1 MRSVRVLLIA
11 ALVSP
16 LALPAA
22 SAAEPIPVQ
31 RTAGED
37 RIATALAASRDYRDQ
52 ATDALLATANGYA
65 DALAATS
72 FAATLDAPLLLTG
85 RDELHPSV
93 VSELQRLRVET
104 VWVVGGAQV
113 LSPAVDDALRI
124 HGFAVRRLAGD
135 DRYSTAR
142 DIAAESTPP
151 LTGEVVLALGE
162 HPEPGRAWP
171 DALAADALAAS
182 PDRVPVALTQQDWM
196 PPQTEEALSRLD
208 ARSVLVLGGEAAI
221 RPAVEE
227 RLRAL
232 GYRVQRVS
240 GDSRYDTSVA
250 LATMA
255 LERFPEGKLPV
266 VFASGQD
273 YPDALSA
280 GALASEVGG
289 PLVLVPR
296 DDLTTGVEEFLR
308 AHADRWKR
316 GIVVGGAAAVGDFV
330 ITQIEASMRGEAA
343 PRPVAVQSEPAPP
356 PEPPPPPP
364 PAEEQVTSVFH
375 GEASWYGPGFAGR
388 RTACGE
394 RFDPNALTAA
404 HRSLPCNTRVRVTNT
419 ANGAQVIVRIND
431 RGPYA
436 GGRVLDLS
444 QRGADVLGYRGAGT
458 AYVRAEVLAG
468 TEPGRST
475 YEPTHPPLSG
485 SRKDS

>member
-1 MRSVRVLLIA
+1 V
-11 ALVSP
+11 
-16 LALPAA
+16 ALPVA
-22 SAAEPIPVQ
+22 SAAEPVPVQ
-31 RTAGED
+31 RTAGGD
-37 RIATALAASRDYRDQ
+37 RIATAVAASRDHREQ

-72 FAATLDAPLLLTG
+72 LAATLDAPLLLTG
-85 RDELHPSV
+85 REDLHPSV
-93 VSELQRLRVET
+93 LAELQRLQVET
-104 VWVVGGAQV
+104 VWVVGGEQV
-113 LSPAVDDALRI
+113 VSAAVDVGLRI
-124 HGFAVRRLAGD
+124 NGFTVRRLAGD

-142 DIAAESTPP
+142 DIAAESVPP
-151 LTGEVVLALGE
+151 PTGEVVLALGE

-182 PDRVPVALTQQDWM
+182 PDRLPTALTQQDWM
-196 PPQTEEALSRLD
+196 PPQTEEALDHLG
-208 ARSVLVLGGEAAI
+208 ARSVLVLGGTAAI
-221 RPAVEE
+221 RPVVEE
-227 RLRAL
+227 RLTAL
-232 GYRVQRVS
+232 GYEVQRIS

-250 LATMA
+250 LATIA
-255 LERFPEGKLPV
+255 LERFPAGKLPV

-289 PLVLVPR
+289 PLVLVPP

-308 AHADRWKR
+308 AHADRWER
-316 GIVVGGAAAVGDFV
+316 GIVVGGAAAIGDFV
-330 ITQIEASMRGEAA
+330 VTQLEASLRGEPA

-356 PEPPPPPP
+356 PPPP
-364 PAEEQVTSVFH
+364 PAEERVTSVFH

-394 RFDPNALTAA
+394 RFDPNKLTAA

-444 QRGADVLGYRGAGT
+444 QHGADVLGYRGAGT

-468 TEPGRST
+468 TEPGRAT
-475 YEPTHPPLSG
+475 HEPTGPPLSG
-485 SRKDS
+485 SAREEGKGS

>member
-11 ALVSP
+11 ALISP
-16 LALPAA
+16 FALPAA
-22 SAAEPIPVQ
+22 SAAEPVPVQ

-37 RIATALAASRDYRDQ
+37 RIATAIAASRDHRDQ
-52 ATDALLATANGYA
+52 ASDALLATANGYA

-72 FAATLDAPLLLTG
+72 LAATLDAPLLLTG
-85 RDELHPSV
+85 REELHPSV
-93 VSELQRLRVET
+93 VAELQRLRVET
-104 VWVVGGAQV
+104 VWVVGGDQV
-113 LSPAVDDALRI
+113 LSPSVHEGLRI

-142 DIAAESTPP
+142 DIAAQGTPP
-151 LTGEVVLALGE
+151 QTGEVVLALGE

-182 PDRVPVALTQQDWM
+182 PDRVPIALTQQAWM
-196 PPQTEEALSRLD
+196 PPQTEEALRQFG
-208 ARSVLVLGGEAAI
+208 ARSVLVLGGTAAI
-221 RPAVEE
+221 HPAVEE
-227 RLRAL
+227 RLIAL
-232 GYRVQRVS
+232 GYQVQRVS
-240 GDSRYDTSVA
+240 GDSRYDTSIA

-255 LERFPEGKLPV
+255 LERFPAGRLPV

-280 GALASEVGG
+280 GALAAEVGG

-296 DDLTTGVEEFLR
+296 DDLTTGLEDFLR
-308 AHADRWKR
+308 AHADRWER
-316 GIVVGGAAAVGDFV
+316 GIVVGGAAAIGDFV
-330 ITQIEASMRGEAA
+330 VTQIEASLAGEPA
-343 PRPVAVQSEPAPP
+343 PRAIAVQAEPEPEPAPP
-356 PEPPPPPP
+356 PPP
-364 PAEEQVTSVFH
+364 EERVISVFH

-394 RFDPNALTAA
+394 RFDPSQLTAA

-444 QRGADVLGYRGAGT
+444 QHGADVLGYRGAGT
-458 AYVRAEVLAG
+458 AYVRAEVLEGAG
-468 TEPGRST
+468 PGRAT
-475 YEPTHPPLSG
+475 YQPTEPPLSG
-485 SRKDS
+485 SRPKGG